1 MKVIELSTDQI
12 ERLKVLFPK
21 IRSGVAQDR
30 NARIE
35 MVVLHNDI
43 FGSNYRPDTTL
54 NLLKINI
61 LTFQKSSILTS
72 HINCILD
79 MFQTTMQI

>member
-12 ERLKVLFPK
+12 QRLKVLFPK
-21 IRSGVAQDR
+21 IRSGIAQDR

-43 FGSNYRPDTTL
+43 FGSNYRPDTGCSSCL
-54 NLLKINI
+54 NTSFQGIKKVAKKYNI
-61 LTFQKSSILTS
+61 I
-72 HINCILD
+72 
-79 MFQTTMQI
+79 

>member
-1 MKVIELSTDQI
+1 MEMIELSTDQI

-43 FGSNYRPDTTL
+43 FGSNYRPDTGCSSCL
-54 NLLKINI
+54 NTSFQGIKKVAKKYNI
-61 LTFQKSSILTS
+61 I
-72 HINCILD
+72 
-79 MFQTTMQI
+79 

>member
-1 MKVIELSTDQI
+1 MEMIELSTDQI

-43 FGSNYRPDTTL
+43 FGSNFRPDTGCSSCL
-54 NLLKINI
+54 NTSFQGIKKVAKKYNI
-61 LTFQKSSILTS
+61 K
-72 HINCILD
+72 
-79 MFQTTMQI
+79 

>member
-1 MKVIELSTDQI
+1 MIELSTDQI

-21 IRSGVAQDR
+21 IRSGTAQDR

-43 FGSNYRPDTTL
+43 FGSNYRPDTGCSSCL
-54 NLLKINI
+54 NTSFQGIKKVAKKYNI
-61 LTFQKSSILTS
+61 K
-72 HINCILD
+72 
-79 MFQTTMQI
+79 

>member
-1 MKVIELSTDQI
+1 MIELSTDQI

-43 FGSNYRPDTTL
+43 FGSNYRPDTGCSSCL
-54 NLLKINI
+54 NTSFQGIKKVAKKYNI
-61 LTFQKSSILTS
+61 I
-72 HINCILD
+72 
-79 MFQTTMQI
+79 

>member
-1 MKVIELSTDQI
+1 MEMIELSTDQI

-21 IRSGVAQDR
+21 IRSGTAQDR

-43 FGSNYRPDTTL
+43 YGSNYRPDTGCSSCL
-54 NLLKINI
+54 NTSFQGIKKVAKKC
-61 LTFQKSSILTS
+61 QKSVI
-72 HINCILD
+72 D
-79 MFQTTMQI
+79 

>member
-1 MKVIELSTDQI
+1 MEMIELSTDQI

-21 IRSGVAQDR
+21 IRSGTAQDR

-43 FGSNYRPDTTL
+43 YGSNYRPDTGCSSCL
-54 NLLKINI
+54 NTSFQGIKKVAKKYNI
-61 LTFQKSSILTS
+61 K
-72 HINCILD
+72 
-79 MFQTTMQI
+79 

>member
-1 MKVIELSTDQI
+1 MEMIELSTDQI

-21 IRSGVAQDR
+21 IRSGTAQDR

-43 FGSNYRPDTTL
+43 FGSNYRPDTGCSSCL
-54 NLLKINI
+54 NTSFQGIKKVAKKYNI
-61 LTFQKSSILTS
+61 K
-72 HINCILD
+72 
-79 MFQTTMQI
+79 

>member
-12 ERLKVLFPK
+12 QRLKVLFPK
-21 IRSGVAQDR
+21 IRSGTAQDR

-43 FGSNYRPDTTL
+43 FGSNYRPDTGCSSCL
-54 NLLKINI
+54 NTSFQGIKKVAKKYNI
-61 LTFQKSSILTS
+61 I
-72 HINCILD
+72 
-79 MFQTTMQI
+79 

>member
-43 FGSNYRPDTTL
+43 FGSNYRPDTGCSSCL
-54 NLLKINI
+54 NTSFQGIKKVAKKYNI
-61 LTFQKSSILTS
+61 K
-72 HINCILD
+72 
-79 MFQTTMQI
+79 

>member
-1 MKVIELSTDQI
+1 MIELSTDQI

-35 MVVLHNDI
+35 MVALHNDI
-43 FGSNYRPDTTL
+43 FGSNFRPDTGCSSCL
-54 NLLKINI
+54 NTSFQGIKKVAKKYNI
-61 LTFQKSSILTS
+61 K
-72 HINCILD
+72 
-79 MFQTTMQI
+79 

>member
-1 MKVIELSTDQI
+1 MEMIELSTDQI

-43 FGSNYRPDTTL
+43 FGSNYRPDTGCSSCL
-54 NLLKINI
+54 NTSFQGIKKVAKKYNI
-61 LTFQKSSILTS
+61 K
-72 HINCILD
+72 
-79 MFQTTMQI
+79 

>member
-1 MKVIELSTDQI
+1 MIELSTDQI

-43 FGSNYRPDTTL
+43 FGSNYRPDTGCSSCL
-54 NLLKINI
+54 NTSFQGIKKVAKKYNI
-61 LTFQKSSILTS
+61 K
-72 HINCILD
+72 
-79 MFQTTMQI
+79 

>member
-43 FGSNYRPDTTL
+43 FGSNYRPDTGCSSCL
-54 NLLKINI
+54 NTSFQGIKKVAKKYNI
-61 LTFQKSSILTS
+61 I
-72 HINCILD
+72 
-79 MFQTTMQI
+79 

>member
-1 MKVIELSTDQI
+1 MIELSTDQI

-21 IRSGVAQDR
+21 IRSGTAQDR

-43 FGSNYRPDTTL
+43 FGSNFRPDTGCSSCL
-54 NLLKINI
+54 NTSFQGIKKVAKKYNI
-61 LTFQKSSILTS
+61 K
-72 HINCILD
+72 
-79 MFQTTMQI
+79 

>member
-1 MKVIELSTDQI
+1 MEMIELSTDQI

-43 FGSNYRPDTTL
+43 FGSNYRPDTGCSSCL
-54 NLLKINI
+54 N
-61 LTFQKSSILTS
+61 TSFQGIKKVAKKYKGVREK
-72 HINCILD
+72 
-79 MFQTTMQI
+79 

>member
-1 MKVIELSTDQI
+1 MIELSTDQI

-21 IRSGVAQDR
+21 IRSGTAQDR

-43 FGSNYRPDTTL
+43 YGSNYRPDTGCSSCL
-54 NLLKINI
+54 NTSFQGIKKVAKKYNI
-61 LTFQKSSILTS
+61 K
-72 HINCILD
+72 
-79 MFQTTMQI
+79 

>member
-1 MKVIELSTDQI
+1 MSKKQMEMIELSTDQI

-21 IRSGVAQDR
+21 IRSGTAQDR

-43 FGSNYRPDTTL
+43 FGSNYRPDTGCSSCL
-54 NLLKINI
+54 NTSFQGIKKVAKKYNI
-61 LTFQKSSILTS
+61 K
-72 HINCILD
+72 
-79 MFQTTMQI
+79 